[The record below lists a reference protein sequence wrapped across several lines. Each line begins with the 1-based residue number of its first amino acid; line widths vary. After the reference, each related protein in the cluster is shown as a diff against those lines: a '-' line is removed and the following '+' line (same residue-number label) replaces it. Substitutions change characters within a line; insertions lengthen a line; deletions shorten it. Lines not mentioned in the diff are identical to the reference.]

1 MTLTSIPV
9 ARLVNAAGWLFTVT
23 LVAGVTLYSF
33 EACVENNVT
42 VIDVI
47 CSAVTLSLVS
57 TAAAGELFFDFQ
69 PLADAAIGIDNS
81 ANTRSVTA
89 ARESFMG
96 VNDAT
101 ILKPARGLA
110 SKMWDLVLCQ
120 LEAKIGSRITR
131 MTQNR

>member
-1 MTLTSIPV
+1 
-9 ARLVNAAGWLFTVT
+9 VT

-47 CSAVTLSLVS
+47 CSAVILSLVS
-57 TAAAGELFFDFQ
+57 TAAAAGELFLDFQ

-89 ARESFMG
+89 ARDSFMG
-96 VNDAT
+96 VNDAA
-101 ILKPARGLA
+101 ILK
-110 SKMWDLVLCQ
+110 VLCDDSQ
-120 LEAKIGSRITR
+120 ARCETLPYADDISKIE
-131 MTQNR
+131 